1 MLRKFLMTSVLV
13 VFLYP
18 GKPSQIAAGL
28 MISLVFLVLNLFYKP
43 YCTDGL
49 NNLQVT
55 ALLANVFTLFVGI
68 MLVVTKY
75 LEDQAI
81 RAGESFDTSQ
91 RDVISVIVFL
101 ANMIVLGLPLLSALA
116 AVRIPTSATRAM
128 ACCGGKIEEEPA
140 QDTALPGGPQP
151 NIHLHGEI
159 ALLQDWE
166 EEEEEAT
173 PTLVYP
179 KRLEEGQ
186 AMSFR
191 MPVPSTQLVTGLPLE
206 AAEIQ
211 VPALTSFSLSGHVT
225 PIPLTGFTGASEG
238 VSRGQVQLEGWN
250 SAASPVAAAPD
261 RFLIVPAMPG
271 PAVVR
276 MPEPYESRGD
286 TGHAHGAGHVFFQA

>member
-1 MLRKFLMTSVLV
+1 
-13 VFLYP
+13 
-18 GKPSQIAAGL
+18 
-28 MISLVFLVLNLFYKP
+28 
-43 YCTDGL
+43 
-49 NNLQVT
+49 VT

-159 ALLQDWE
+159 ALLQVLGPRLDHL
-166 EEEEEAT
+166 
-173 PTLVYP
+173 PCCYFPSCSTLV
-179 KRLEEGQ
+179 
-186 AMSFR
+186 S
-191 MPVPSTQLVTGLPLE
+191 TGLF
-206 AAEIQ
+206 
-211 VPALTSFSLSGHVT
+211 VC
-225 PIPLTGFTGASEG
+225 
-238 VSRGQVQLEGWN
+238 
-250 SAASPVAAAPD
+250 
-261 RFLIVPAMPG
+261 
-271 PAVVR
+271 
-276 MPEPYESRGD
+276 
-286 TGHAHGAGHVFFQA
+286 